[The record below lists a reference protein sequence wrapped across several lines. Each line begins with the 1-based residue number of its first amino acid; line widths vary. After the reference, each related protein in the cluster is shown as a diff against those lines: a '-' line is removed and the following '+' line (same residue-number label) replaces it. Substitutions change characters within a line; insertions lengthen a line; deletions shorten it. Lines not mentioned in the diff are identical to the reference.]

1 MEIKQD
7 QVGAITVLTPV
18 GRLDTD
24 SAIDFELAL
33 QDLQSAG
40 TRHFVIDCAEL
51 GYISSAGLRVLTAL
65 IKQLEASRGSLRLA
79 GMSAAV
85 RQVFEIAGMSKMFSI
100 HADRG
105 AALAGHPHAAAAAP
119 APPAPA
125 PKAPVAA
132 AAAPAAGSAA
142 AAPPPAAAPAATL
155 AKPDI
160 GRLAAKLLGASEG
173 RRPADAKRAGMAKV
187 ASDLLADAP
196 PGDANKAGK
205 DAKAPKR
212 K

>member
-33 QDLQSAG
+33 QDLQTAG

-65 IKQLEASRGSLRLA
+65 IKKLEASRGSLRLA

-105 AALAGHPHAAAAAP
+105 AALAGHPHAAAATG
-119 APPAPA
+119 
-125 PKAPVAA
+125 
-132 AAAPAAGSAA
+132 AGSAA
-142 AAPPPAAAPAATL
+142 AAAPPAATP

-173 RRPADAKRAGMAKV
+173 RRSADAKRAGMAKV
-187 ASDLLADAP
+187 ASDLLAGAP